1 MTVHE
6 IVQNIIEEFEL
17 TQKYVEAV
25 RNERSAAFEGHAD
38 ESQAEERLID
48 ALREGRVRIDR
59 ERDRLNRSDPGFART
74 DGFAPYNSGLILANL
89 ERTLDQSLAD
99 FKRHFKEQI
108 AGSLRP
114 PTPRPNQRF
123 VPNKKLGD
131 WYIVTIE
138 TTVNVV
144 NNLVNLYQKQHQRVP
159 ISRSVQLPEED
170 WRNLQ
175 DGSWY
180 KGGVGAPPPPMGVP
194 PRSGHGTCVYP
205 DGKRYDGEWKDDKR
219 NGLGVLTW
227 PIVIR
232 IKRKFFGFGT
242 PTQHLEVNFSY
253 YEGDWQD
260 DQRSGYGVWHK
271 PGDGKYMGTWKND
284 KREGFGICHGERK
297 EIDNNFPTYEGEYHH
312 DKRDGYGRFGTD
324 MVTVF
329 DGTWSEGRPYTG
341 TAINPD
347 TGVHI
352 TVDKGQAAGG
362 QSLRFLEQIIEDCE
376 MDGIE

>member
-17 TQKYVEAV
+17 TQRYVEAV
-25 RNERSAAFEGHAD
+25 RNERSAAFEGHAN
-38 ESQAEERLID
+38 ESQAEDRLID

-74 DGFAPYNSGLILANL
+74 DSLAPYISGLILANL
-89 ERTLDQSLAD
+89 EATLVQSLAE
-99 FKRHFKEQI
+99 FKTGFKEQI
-108 AGSLRP
+108 AGSLTP
-114 PTPRPNQRF
+114 PTPAPDQTF
-123 VPNKKLGD
+123 VPRTKLGD

-170 WRNLQ
+170 WTNLR

-180 KGGVGAPPPPMGVP
+180 KGGVEAPHPAIGAP
-194 PRSGHGTCVYP
+194 PRSGHGTCIYS

-232 IKRKFFGFGT
+232 IKHKLFGP
-242 PTQHLEVNFSY
+242 PTQQLEVNFSY

-260 DQRSGYGVWHK
+260 DQRSGYGLWHK
-271 PGDGKYMGTWKND
+271 PGEGKYTGTWKND
-284 KREGFGICHGERK
+284 KREGFGICHGERNR
-297 EIDNNFPTYEGEYHH
+297 IGQNFPTYEGEYHH
-312 DKRDGYGRFGTD
+312 DKRDGYGRFGTNV
-324 MVTVF
+324 VTLF

-341 TAINPD
+341 TAINPG
-347 TGVHI
+347 TGANIPVERGNA
-352 TVDKGQAAGG
+352 TGG
-362 QSLRFLEQIIEDCE
+362 ASLGFLEQIIQDF
-376 MDGIE
+376 

>member
-144 NNLVNLYQKQHQRVP
+144 NNLVIYTKNSINAFPSQGASS
-159 ISRSVQLPEED
+159 SRKRTGGICRTDL
-170 WRNLQ
+170 
-175 DGSWY
+175 GT
-180 KGGVGAPPPPMGVP
+180 KGGWGHLPLLWVYRRDQDTERVFIRTANVTTANGRMISEMG
-194 PRSGHGTCVYP
+194 SGSS
-205 DGKRYDGEWKDDKR
+205 R
-219 NGLGVLTW
+219 
-227 PIVIR
+227 
-232 IKRKFFGFGT
+232 
-242 PTQHLEVNFSY
+242 
-253 YEGDWQD
+253 
-260 DQRSGYGVWHK
+260 
-271 PGDGKYMGTWKND
+271 
-284 KREGFGICHGERK
+284 
-297 EIDNNFPTYEGEYHH
+297 
-312 DKRDGYGRFGTD
+312 
-324 MVTVF
+324 
-329 DGTWSEGRPYTG
+329 
-341 TAINPD
+341 
-347 TGVHI
+347 
-352 TVDKGQAAGG
+352 GQ
-362 QSLRFLEQIIEDCE
+362 
-376 MDGIE
+376 